1 MITPMQ
7 LKAVFTYCRNPGLW
21 CRTFGQVLPAFG
33 IDATPQRLAMFLAQA
48 GHESEHFNRLRE
60 NLSYQTVARLR
71 AVFPREFPTDDA
83 AQRYIMNPV
92 GLGNFLYANRFGN
105 GDVASGDGFKYRG
118 GGVFGLTFRDN
129 YREVGKAL
137 GLDLEVRPQ
146 QIIQEPIALKTA
158 AYFWKL
164 KDLNAAADAGDF
176 DHTTRAINPGMAG
189 ADVRRGYWEKLL
201 AVIGSA
207 TPEAAAAQVRRDNTV
222 PVLDGVMTPGLQQNV
237 KAA

>member
-1 MITPMQ
+1 MQ
-7 LKAVFTYCRNPGLW
+7 LKAVFKYCRNPGLW
-21 CRTFGQVLPAFG
+21 CRTFGQVLPAFQ

-48 GHESEHFNRLRE
+48 GHESSHFNVMRE
-60 NLSYQTVARLR
+60 VLSYQTVEKLR

-83 AQRYIMNPV
+83 AQRYIVNPV
-92 GLGNFLYANRFGN
+92 GLGNYIYANRFGN
-105 GDVASGDGFKYRG
+105 GDVASGDGYKYRG

-146 QIIQEPIALKTA
+146 QIIQEPVALKTA

-189 ADVRRGYWEKLL
+189 ADARRGYYNKLRVQL
-201 AVIGSA
+201 GLEDGV
-207 TPEAAAAQVRRDNTV
+207 AAA
-222 PVLDGVMTPGLQQNV
+222 
-237 KAA
+237 